1 MENVEERETEVKGK
15 RVKFKIQ
22 SEKWIALLQ
31 NSHAKFC
38 HWFLNFR
45 FSNFGE
51 LNFILIVKVIWVNTG
66 FVARLW
72 FDSHLKDGIV
82 NSFCNGKRKYN
93 HVKIVN
99 SLLRLF

>member
-38 HWFLNFR
+38 H
-45 FSNFGE
+45 
-51 LNFILIVKVIWVNTG
+51 
-66 FVARLW
+66 
-72 FDSHLKDGIV
+72 
-82 NSFCNGKRKYN
+82 
-93 HVKIVN
+93 
-99 SLLRLF
+99 